1 MQRNSP
7 TISCMKRYLLFVFII
22 LSPQLYSQQTNR
34 DKVYFSQILSE
45 HLNEYNRKANLAYR
59 YRDYEKAEELFDS
72 LTSNFL
78 EGSYMD
84 NFGFYNLKKKE
95 IHLYDFKKPVFLI
108 TYASWCIPGKGE
120 IPALNKLA
128 KEFKDQIDFVVL
140 YWDTY
145 SRTKEMAKQ
154 FDPAIKVVY
163 VDETQNHGA
172 YVVKQLKHSL
182 GLPTCFLISGTKEIT
197 GIRRSVFPSMQTEEE
212 TAFIQNYMAMETS
225 INNNLIKTYTEY
237 AENISLDN

>member
-1 MQRNSP
+1 
-7 TISCMKRYLLFVFII
+7 MKRFLLFVLFLIGPHI
-22 LSPQLYSQQTNR
+22 FSQTTNR

-45 HLNEYNRKANLAYR
+45 HLADYNKKADLAYR

-72 LTSNFL
+72 LTSNVL
-78 EGSYMD
+78 EGSFMD
-84 NFGFYNLKKKE
+84 NFGFYDLKKKE

-120 IPALNKLA
+120 IPALNKIA
-128 KEFKDQIDFVVL
+128 KEFKDKIDFIVL

-145 SRTKEMAKQ
+145 TKTKKLSKQ
-154 FDPAIKVVY
+154 FDPSIKVVY
-163 VDETQNHGA
+163 VDEAQNQNP
-172 YVVKQLKHSL
+172 YVIKQLKHSL
-182 GLPTCFLISGTKEIT
+182 GLPTCFLVSGTKEIT
-197 GIRRSVFPSMQTEEE
+197 EIRRSVFPSMQTGEE

-237 AENISLDN
+237 AENISLED

>member
-1 MQRNSP
+1 
-7 TISCMKRYLLFVFII
+7 MKRFLLFVLVLIGPHI
-22 LSPQLYSQQTNR
+22 YSQKTAR
-34 DKVYFSQILSE
+34 DKVFFSQILSE
-45 HLNEYNRKANLAYR
+45 HLADYNRKADLAYR
-59 YRDYEKAEELFDS
+59 YRDYDKAKELFDS
-72 LTSNFL
+72 LTSNVL

-120 IPALNKLA
+120 IPALNKVA

-140 YWDTY
+140 YWDTF
-145 SRTKEMAKQ
+145 SKTKEMSKQ
-154 FDPAIKVVY
+154 FDPSIKVVY
-163 VDETQNHGA
+163 VDEAQNQNP
-172 YVVKQLKHSL
+172 YVIKQLKHSL
-182 GLPTCFLISGTKEIT
+182 GLPTCFLLSGTKEIT
-197 GIRRSVFPSMQTEEE
+197 EIRRSVFPSMQTGEE